1 MCLRFLFGNINN
13 ATKATCFLLPGPSF
27 SETIM
32 WLNFALLMQ
41 QLFDY
46 DTDKM
51 NTSLLYYLQSFVVVT
66 YVSPQMLSNV
76 FEASLEAIVDII
88 TLTLMLIAYS
98 NQVIKC
104 SFMIIA
110 QLIGIYFNIQ
120 KWRNIAQI
128 YINTHQ
134 SADSL
139 NPLSAVPPSHTVK
152 LW

>member
-1 MCLRFLFGNINN
+1 MGVKRNYC
-13 ATKATCFLLPGPSF
+13 P
-27 SETIM
+27 
-32 WLNFALLMQ
+32 
-41 QLFDY
+41 
-46 DTDKM
+46 
-51 NTSLLYYLQSFVVVT
+51 
-66 YVSPQMLSNV
+66 

-110 QLIGIYFNIQ
+110 QLIGIYFNIK

-128 YINTHQ
+128 YINMHQ

-152 LW
+152 LWRGTKSGGDPD